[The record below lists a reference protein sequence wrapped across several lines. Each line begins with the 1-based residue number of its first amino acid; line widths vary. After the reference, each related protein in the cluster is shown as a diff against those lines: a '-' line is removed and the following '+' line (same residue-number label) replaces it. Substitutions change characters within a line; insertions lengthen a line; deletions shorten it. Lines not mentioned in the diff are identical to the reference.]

1 MIAIVV
7 LVVMRD
13 AHLRDRVV
21 RALEHDAFM
30 AQATGDAASTL
41 ARLDVV
47 PDAIVVDV
55 DLPDMDG
62 RELCARLRADGIE
75 APALILVPRDADPRA
90 GADLANVTELVAPFR
105 IDEVVHGVREIVR
118 TSRAG
123 APITFGAIRLDPVT
137 HAIHGEGG
145 AVALTPTEFR
155 VLAALAER
163 GGVVIRRSELVRA
176 AWPECAEVADNSLDQ
191 YIARVRDKLRKVTV
205 ETAIVTSRRVGYR
218 LE

>member
-13 AHLRDRVV
+13 PHLRDRVV

-75 APALILVPRDADPRA
+75 APALVFVPRDADPRA

-105 IDEVVHGVREIVR
+105 IDEVVDGVREMVR

-137 HAIHGEGG
+137 HAIRGESG

-176 AWPECAEVADNSLDQ
+176 AWPEGAEVADNSLDQ

>member
-7 LVVMRD
+7 LVVMSD

-21 RALEHDAFM
+21 RALEHDAFLV
-30 AQATGDAASTL
+30 QAAGDAASTL
-41 ARLDVV
+41 GTLDVV
-47 PDAIVVDV
+47 PDAIVLDV

-62 RELCARLRADGIE
+62 RELCARLRAEGLD
-75 APALILVPRDADPRA
+75 APALILVPRHVDPRT
-90 GADLANVTELVAPFR
+90 GGGLADVTELVAPYR
-105 IDEVVHGVREIVR
+105 VDEVVDGVREMLR
-118 TSRAG
+118 DSRAG
-123 APITFGAIRLDPVT
+123 APIAFGGIRLDPVT
-137 HAIHGEGG
+137 HAIRGESG

-176 AWPECAEVADNSLDQ
+176 AWPEGAVVADNSLDQ
-191 YIARVRDKLRKVTV
+191 YIARVRDKLRKVTG